1 MQSELEQSPPGSLYD
16 DPGIIVQLSR
26 AVHGL
31 NPAAPD
37 PQFELDFSRWLA
49 SQYPYDTLVELYGRF
64 ASGEGPFD
72 QFMRR
77 AIWRAGAKRVGSKLH
92 VGSGACFRQL
102 NTFEIGSGVTIS
114 PQVYIQGWHRGRVSI
129 GDHVWLGPQAYFD
142 ARDLVIGDYVG
153 WGPCARVLCSAHTG
167 VPADLPIVKTDLEIK
182 TVRIEDWADI
192 GTGAV
197 VLPGVT
203 VGRGAIVGAGSV
215 VTRDVPPFAIVA
227 GAPARFLRWR
237 TGSEFAQAQEARM
250 GAMNEK

>member
-1 MQSELEQSPPGSLYD
+1 MQSELEQPPASSPYD

-31 NPAAPD
+31 SPSEPD
-37 PQFELDFSRWLA
+37 AQFEIDFSAWLA
-49 SQYPYDTLVELYGRF
+49 SQYSYDRLVELYGRF
-64 ASGEGPFD
+64 ASGEGTFD
-72 QFMRR
+72 QFMRK

-129 GDHVWLGPQAYFD
+129 GDHVWIGPQAYFD
-142 ARDLVIGDYVG
+142 ARDLVLGDYVG

-167 VPADLPIVKTDLEIK
+167 IPADLPIVKTDLEVK
-182 TVRIEDWADI
+182 TVRIEDWADV

-237 TGSEFAQAQEARM
+237 TGSEFARAREERM
-250 GAMNEK
+250 GAINEK